1 MRVKEQKIVRMDK
14 LTLAVEGVWQTTW
27 KDGVERGEETRVRAI
42 VKWAGEKAWSVSC
55 VMDDGVLS
63 PYAGSELAK
72 EYGSAI
78 ADRHARQFLRWL
90 GLCFKDEASSLF
102 NSLDSAYLFNPE
114 YRQKPGAVD
123 TCWRLAR
130 VGVVASTLAIVFNQL
145 RVAVSKSFVFDIE
158 NYRKYAPLGIYEIIG
173 ECLISFANAGGKEL
187 DLAAA
192 FVERAEKR
200 LKDLKEVSA
209 DGVGG
214 EIGAL

>member
-1 MRVKEQKIVRMDK
+1 MRVKDRKVVKMGD
-14 LTLAVEGVWQTTW
+14 LTLIIEGTWTTTW

-42 VKWAGEKAWSVSC
+42 VHWAGEKPWSISC

-72 EYGSAI
+72 EYGSAM

-90 GLCFKDEASSLF
+90 GLCFKNDACSLF
-102 NSLDSAYLFNPE
+102 NSLDSTYLFNPE
-114 YRQKPGAVD
+114 YRQRPDAVD

-145 RVAVSKSFVFDIE
+145 RAAVCKSFIFE
-158 NYRKYAPLGIYEIIG
+158 AQNYRRFAPLGIFAVVG
-173 ECLISFANAGGKEL
+173 ECLRNFANAGGKEL

-192 FVERAEKR
+192 FVELAEQR
-200 LKDLKEVSA
+200 LKEKEVSVN
-209 DGVGG
+209 GVSVR
-214 EIGAL
+214 

>member
-1 MRVKEQKIVRMDK
+1 MDK
-14 LTLAVEGVWQTTW
+14 LTLTVEGVWMTTW

-42 VKWAGEKAWSVSC
+42 VHWAGEKPWSISC

-72 EYGSAI
+72 EYGSAM

-90 GLCFKDEASSLF
+90 GLCFKDEASRLF

-130 VGVVASTLAIVFNQL
+130 VGVVASTLAIIFNQL
-145 RVAVSKSFVFDIE
+145 RVAVSKSFVLDIE
-158 NYRKYAPLGIYEIIG
+158 NYRRYAPLDIFAIVG
-173 ECLISFANAGGKEL
+173 ECLIAFANQSGKEI

-192 FVERAEKR
+192 FVELAEKR
-200 LKDLKEVSA
+200 LKEVSV
-209 DGVGG
+209 DGVPNR
-214 EIGAL
+214 

>member
-27 KDGVERGEETRVRAI
+27 KDGTERGEEARVRAI
-42 VKWAGEKAWSVSC
+42 VHWRNEKPWSVSY
-55 VMDDGVLS
+55 VADEGVLS
-63 PYAGSELAK
+63 PYAGKELARQ
-72 EYGSAI
+72 YGSEM

-90 GLCFKDEASSLF
+90 GLCFKDDACSLF
-102 NSLDSAYLFNPE
+102 NSLDSTYLFNPE
-114 YRQKPGAVD
+114 YRQRPGAVD

-130 VGVVASTLAIVFNQL
+130 VGVVASTLAIVSNQL

-173 ECLISFANAGGKEL
+173 ECLIAFANAGGKEL

-200 LKDLKEVSA
+200 LKEVSA
-209 DGVGG
+209 DGVSVR
-214 EIGAL
+214 

>member
-27 KDGVERGEETRVRAI
+27 KDGAERGEETRVRAI

-55 VMDDGVLS
+55 ITDEGTLS
-63 PYAGSELAK
+63 PYASGELARQ
-72 EYGSAI
+72 YGSAM

-90 GLCFKDEASSLF
+90 GLCFKDEACSLF
-102 NSLDSAYLFNPE
+102 NSLDSTYLFNPE
-114 YRQKPGAVD
+114 YRQRPGAVD

-145 RVAVSKSFVFDIE
+145 RAAVCKSFVFE
-158 NYRKYAPLGIYEIIG
+158 AQNYRRYASLGIFAIVG
-173 ECLISFANAGGKEL
+173 ECLLNFANAGGKEL

-192 FVERAEKR
+192 FVELAEQR
-200 LKDLKEVSA
+200 LKEVSA

>member
-1 MRVKEQKIVRMDK
+1 MRVKERKVIRMDK
-14 LTLAVEGVWQTTW
+14 LTLTVEGVWMTAW
-27 KDGVERGEETRVRAI
+27 KDGVDRGEETRVRAI
-42 VKWAGEKAWSVSC
+42 VHWAGEKAWSVSC
-55 VMDDGVLS
+55 VSDEGVLS
-63 PYAGSELAK
+63 PYAGGELARQ
-72 EYGSAI
+72 YGSEM

-90 GLCFKDEASSLF
+90 GLCFKDEANRLF
-102 NSLDSAYLFNPE
+102 NALDSTYLFNPE
-114 YRQKPGAVD
+114 YRQRPSAID

-173 ECLISFANAGGKEL
+173 ECLIAFANAGGKEL

-200 LKDLKEVSA
+200 LKEVSA

-214 EIGAL
+214 EVGAL

>member
-1 MRVKEQKIVRMDK
+1 MRVKERKVVKMGD
-14 LTLAVEGVWQTTW
+14 LTLTIEGTWMTTW
-27 KDGVERGEETRVRAI
+27 KDGMERGEETRVRAI
-42 VKWAGEKAWSVSC
+42 VKWAGEKAWSVSY
-55 VMDDGVLS
+55 VADEGVLS
-63 PYAGSELAK
+63 SFAGSALAK
-72 EYGSAI
+72 EYGREM
-78 ADRHARQFLRWL
+78 ADRHARQFLFWL
-90 GLCFKDEASSLF
+90 GLCFRDEASCLF

-114 YRQKPGAVD
+114 YRQRPSAID

-173 ECLISFANAGGKEL
+173 ECLIAFANAGGKEL

-200 LKDLKEVSA
+200 LKEVSA

-214 EIGAL
+214 EVGAL

>member
-1 MRVKEQKIVRMDK
+1 MRVKDRKVVKMGD
-14 LTLAVEGVWQTTW
+14 LTLIIEGTWMTTW

-42 VKWAGEKAWSVSC
+42 VHWAGEKPWSISC

-72 EYGSAI
+72 EYGSAM

-90 GLCFKDEASSLF
+90 GLCFKNDACSLF
-102 NSLDSAYLFNPE
+102 NSLDSTYLFNPE
-114 YRQKPGAVD
+114 YRQRPDAVD

-145 RVAVSKSFVFDIE
+145 RAAVCKSFIFE
-158 NYRKYAPLGIYEIIG
+158 AQNYRRFAPLGIFAVVG
-173 ECLISFANAGGKEL
+173 ECLRNFANAGGKEL

-192 FVERAEKR
+192 FVELAEQR
-200 LKDLKEVSA
+200 LKEKEVSV
-209 DGVGG
+209 DGVSVR
-214 EIGAL
+214 

>member
-1 MRVKEQKIVRMDK
+1 MRVKEQKVVKMGN
-14 LTLAVEGVWQTTW
+14 LTLTIESTWMTTW
-27 KDGVERGEETRVRAI
+27 KDGVERGEETRIRAI
-42 VKWAGEKAWSVSC
+42 IRWTGEKPWSISC

-72 EYGSAI
+72 EYGSEM

-90 GLCFKDEASSLF
+90 GLCFKDDACSLF
-102 NSLDSAYLFNPE
+102 NSLDSTYLFNPE
-114 YRQKPGAVD
+114 YRQRPSAID

-145 RVAVSKSFVFDIE
+145 RVAVCKSFVFDAQ
-158 NYRKYAPLGIYEIIG
+158 NYRKYAPLGIFDLVG
-173 ECLISFANAGGKEL
+173 ECLIAFANQGDKEL

-200 LKDLKEVSA
+200 LKEVSA
-209 DGVGG
+209 DGVR
-214 EIGAL
+214 

>member
-1 MRVKEQKIVRMDK
+1 MRVKDRKVVKMGD
-14 LTLAVEGVWQTTW
+14 LTLIIEGTWMTTW

-42 VKWAGEKAWSVSC
+42 VHWAGEKPWSISC

-72 EYGSAI
+72 EYGSAM

-90 GLCFKDEASSLF
+90 GLCCKDDASALF

-114 YRQKPGAVD
+114 YRQRPGAVD

-173 ECLISFANAGGKEL
+173 ECLIAFANAGGKEL

-192 FVERAEKR
+192 FVELAEQR
-200 LKDLKEVSA
+200 LKEKEVSA
-209 DGVGG
+209 GGVGG